1 MDVTR
6 EDELLLQKLK
16 SFCEINEQ
24 FCIAFKH
31 TEKNTNLNRRQK
43 NDLHLHYIAQHIIT
57 LPTYF
62 QSVVTH
68 FSEFLPKIV
77 SVAIGYD
84 KGVKNIG
91 HHKVNCV
98 LLGRIIRVRND
109 LHWYATKYFESS
121 PSPFVDEAH
130 PVSKKSKMSQ
140 NIPISELDLVES
152 CYALLR
158 SNPQFYVKKWN
169 WSEFTTKYL
178 DHEIPEIQWIACHC
192 VSVVTHMSENQLKDL
207 ILSKLSPETHEK
219 FLCTYNNLLT
229 LSKLESVSLGLD
241 QHPVVSIGAK
251 EIEEVVEISG
261 VYIPKFKSSITPH
274 QNLVMVNSTSNN
286 LRKVAFGLSS
296 KKAIC
301 LQGPVGSGK
310 TSLVEYI
317 ADKTGRKLG
326 ENFIKVQLGDQ
337 TDSKMLLGTYRCTDI
352 PGEFVWQ
359 PGVVTQAV
367 IEGNWVL
374 LEDIDSA
381 SMDIASVL
389 SSLLENGSLTVP
401 GYRDSLPITPGFQL
415 FFTQRLM
422 STITG
427 HHKKL
432 SNAMTLL
439 EKHLLQINIDPL
451 TSAELKDIL
460 VSQHPQFATVADRM
474 IKVFNLFTKNTDLP
488 KTSRLISTRDFFK
501 WCSRAAIDF
510 DISSQNSALKVLQD
524 AIDVFCCSFSKTEE
538 ALNLAR
544 EISTHLGIINQKAEF
559 FFKSYKPV
567 MKLTAS
573 NLEVG
578 RGIIARDNDVLSL
591 RQSYYFTRPATV
603 LLERVLCCV
612 NLQEPILLVG
622 ETGTGKTST
631 VQYLANAI
639 GQKLVVINM
648 NQQSDSADLLGG
660 YKPVD
665 LKFVISPIR
674 KEFELVFS
682 EYFQVEPNRTFIGHI
697 ARCYNEQRWSDLVK
711 LMTKSYDAAISR
723 LSQPSAPKQHLFP
736 RWQSIGEKLHK
747 LSLQLKQKSA
757 LAFAF
762 IEGSLVKAVEEGHWV
777 LLDEINL
784 ANAETLEC
792 LSGLLEGSRGS
803 LCLLERG
810 DKEPVRRHPN
820 FTLFAC
826 MNPSTDV
833 GKKDLPAGLRNRFTE
848 FYVDELTEKND
859 LLLLVG
865 SYLDALSL
873 KEGELEKIVDFYLR
887 VRKETEISLTD
898 GLGHKPHFSLR
909 SLCRALMITAR
920 NPCGMVKKSLY
931 EAFCLSFLTQLDSQS
946 YGIVEN
952 LIAKYLV
959 GDDKALKSVLK
970 QPIPTPKTNS
980 DDYIQFEG
988 YWVRKGNLECVVPDD
1003 YILTDSVRKNLKDL
1017 VRIVSIGGLP
1027 VLLQGD
1033 TSVGKT
1039 SLIAYLA
1046 KSSGNKC
1053 VRINNHEH
1061 TDLQE
1066 YIGSYVADCEGKL
1079 VFREGLLVEA
1089 MRKGHW
1095 IILDE
1100 LNLAPSDVLEALN
1113 RVLDDNRELFIP
1125 ETQETVKADPNFML
1139 FATQNPPGSYGGR
1152 KMLSRAFRN
1161 RFVELHFNEIP
1172 PKELEFILHRRCQ
1185 MAPSYAKKMI
1195 NVMTDLQTRRRGS
1208 AAFAGKQGFITLRDL
1223 FRWGERYRL
1232 AQNTQKLY
1240 DWDQHLADEGYL
1252 VLAGR
1257 VRKSE
1262 EKNEIITVLQKH
1274 LKREVN
1280 PYNLF
1285 SLSEKTSI
1293 VTKSILTKIYEN
1305 RDKYRN
1311 IVWTYNMRQLAV
1323 LVAKAFHFKEPVLLV
1338 GETGGGKTTVC
1349 KLIAELNQQELIS
1362 VNCHM
1367 HTESSDFIGGLR
1379 PVRDHMDD
1387 DVNKLFEWVDGP
1399 LIKAMLKGNVFLA
1412 DEISLADDSVLE
1424 RLNSLLEPERT
1435 LLIAEK
1441 GADINNP
1448 NNSELIVADPN
1459 FYFIGTMNPGG
1470 DFGKK
1475 ELSPAL
1481 RNRFTEIWCES
1492 CTDRNDLVA
1501 IIEQNVKEGI
1511 SFGNQQ
1517 DGSSGIGKNV
1527 MDFVEWFRNT
1537 EIGKRCTVS
1546 IRDILTWVNF
1556 INNCAEKIGVYE
1568 SYLHGLHL
1576 TFLDGLGSGITGTEN
1591 LNSLKKF
1598 KRSCELYIKKQLSS
1612 SSLPDISSA
1621 NLLIEES
1628 GNLFGIK
1635 PFYIETGNETRE
1647 NHSFSFNA
1655 PTTTYN
1661 TLRLLRGMQL
1671 NKAILLEGSPGV
1683 GKTSLV
1689 TALAKLARHKIF
1701 RVNLSDQTDI
1711 SDLFGADLPVEGGT
1725 GGQFSWRDG
1734 PLLQALKQ
1742 GHWILLDEL
1751 NLASQSV
1758 LEGLNACLDHRGEIF
1773 IPELGKTFYVKP
1785 GTRFF
1790 ACQNPLKQGG
1800 SRRGLP
1806 QSFLNRFIQVYVTSL
1821 TDKDLNLILSNQFP
1835 GIPREI
1841 IDKMLKFNSR
1851 VHDELDSHSFG
1862 NKGSP
1867 WEFNLRD
1874 LTRWCEAMIYHFEV
1888 NPSVDKKYQPESL
1901 VHLIYGD
1908 RMRTLRDKRKVSE
1921 MFKEVFGRGIS
1932 GDAPVLYINNEE
1944 VWIGDAGL
1952 RRNKDRID
1960 VNVISEEKSCL
1971 VLRSQLPVLRSL
1983 AYCVNLNWMSLLVGS
1998 SAAGKSTV
2006 VRVLAHIVGKTLK
2019 TLPVTSAM
2027 DTTDILGGFE
2037 QTDYSR
2043 HLEEI
2048 VRETEQLLLKIV
2060 RTMLVKGRPCVE
2072 LLRLWEGYSNVDG
2085 DVKIK
2090 HTMEEETKL
2099 FLRKLDELE
2108 KIWTV
2113 LCGTDECH
2121 DEQSL
2126 DKLRSKALKMRMC
2139 VKNQGSL
2146 NAGGKFEWVDSVL
2159 IKCLQEG
2166 SWLLVDN
2173 VNLCSAAVLDRLNAL
2188 LEPNGVL
2195 TVGERGVDEKG
2206 RMVEIIPHP
2215 NFRLFLTMDPKN
2227 GEISRAMRNRGVE
2240 IYMLNEK
2247 ENEYRNTLDIKSLI
2261 SREGLKNINHIDSLL
2276 HLHDF
2281 TSDLILGEKPNVN
2294 ELLRASALIS
2304 QQIQH
2309 GTNQV
2314 DAFYNTMME
2323 IYYKT
2328 RANMEFSCNDFDTV
2342 IKTEIGKVL
2351 ALDKPTKQQFYDG
2364 VTLKTDKFHVGADLE
2379 KIKQQAASL
2388 HQMLEQN
2395 KFHGVINNLGKYL
2408 LIHFYSITSKH
2419 DLDLRFQY
2427 YTNLIDNNRRDLSD
2441 VSQIMYNFI
2450 KSFPTDF
2457 KDFPIDSRW
2466 IPETNYWGRSCF
2478 TSNKLILSLHF
2489 IANCK
2494 KEQLEFDKKE
2504 KKKSGQVSLRD
2515 YMTRRRQNTLD
2526 DQFDDVLIDEF
2537 LNLIESYDNFLLG
2550 ILKDK
2555 IELSDDDVIKILEL
2569 LTWRFIFHRCTV
2581 INVRKIDPNQRYLT
2595 LTNLKVHYRWF
2606 LKYSVNT
2613 VKLILNKQLSSEL
2626 GDVLEKINKSL
2637 EKQFSLLHKFS
2648 KRFQKFSHKPPPKVS
2663 SLEIDLAA
2671 CYGNALRKFDSL
2683 KHADLRSK
2691 IISLMLDNEM
2701 DLDRKINEIK
2711 MIEDSFENTE
2721 MSLNEYE
2728 LDLLPVLDFLVK
2740 LQLKNNLLSS
2750 TSVEEQEFKSCL
2762 TLPIDLVASF
2772 LRYNRS
2778 KDVRIC
2784 HNLFQSFFSYLSKC
2798 DLAGFCPVLTHNLSS
2813 LLVSTTNSA
2822 ITKFGNF
2829 RELMKQHR
2837 QLSLILWRNLHQFH
2851 ENAYDYCSN
2860 ERKFICESFES
2871 FIGII
2876 SESLGVKSDSFIQLV
2891 DVCLKEL
2898 DELNTD
2904 ELSDSF
2910 LVHLRNCAKIYVGLN
2925 SCEEFHLSLLYVYD
2939 MHMEL
2944 SYAKA
2949 ILNSRLPLIDPSAKK
2964 ALKKKYNVESVGNF
2978 EDLRDSFVK
2987 VNEVYSG
2994 NTKTLHSHYKPVVD
3008 MIKTLNIKNEQLGN
3022 YVAVRPKEVLY
3033 DEVVKV
3039 VNHGFSTILS
3049 CRYVDGI
3056 IQSLDSAVKDLI
3068 RGESSTDSE
3077 RILKQYESS
3086 VSSYTNLINEWSKY
3100 GPSYPD
3106 VIEPLLSN
3114 VSEFLYGLK
3123 SNLELVKKLLLRH
3136 ECRRFGFDMQ
3146 EELGSLIGMP
3156 CLDRRHIRYESLI
3169 ESYSKPQVL
3178 KFIDY
3183 ALGSEEKTNL
3193 KKEKLRLLKCGIQE
3207 TFNNCILDVNSTG
3220 ILNFSHFENFI
3231 KAFVDAWNEQEKNRE
3246 IAETE
3251 ATALYKTRT
3260 KCDDK
3265 PETEQIE
3272 DELREL
3278 FPNYHDQDF
3287 ADMRK
3292 VANLDD
3298 EIKSVEKKPSDVIS
3312 DNDIKFVVDLHVS
3325 LVQNFTKTEW
3335 LNPEKDKTVVVNF
3348 LNPLIEKH
3356 KLFKQICGKVLP
3368 ALDYRLD
3375 KDLVESMSVLLS
3387 FVQNY
3392 GDTNNLVEPAS
3403 PVKIL
3408 QAKRFDFYKD
3418 SNIEEVKS
3426 SFHIL
3431 EELRLRTKTLLAEW
3445 PDHPTLKSIMTIIE
3459 RVYSF
3464 DLTSPLSR
3472 FLTGFEILLSKCN
3485 EWEEVA
3491 HSGVSLSENAQNI
3504 THQIIAWRK
3513 MELNV
3518 WKDLL
3523 NSTFTRMNGPTY
3535 KWWLYLYNIMEQFEE
3550 KYTEIELIEALQNYV
3565 TKSNLAEFQTRLNL
3579 LHAFH
3584 CHAVHRKRTEKSH
3597 RFVSIL
3603 WNVYNYFL
3611 QFAQIVSNKIKDLR
3625 APIEKKLKDYVKIV
3639 RWKDVNYWAIK
3650 ETVDKSHK
3658 TLHKYVREFQDVLNQ
3673 PVSPYLVNTSNSSKI
3688 ENVGIWDR
3696 PQRNVVKTYH
3706 YTLDAT
3712 TYVAK
3717 ESLKKKLSPKSSKY
3731 HQKLSNKIDSYFTEA
3746 RKLCKDSIS
3755 AMKYPK
3761 MIQTLDDLVTQ
3772 IIETSTHLQ
3781 NLEVDTT
3788 LDKDKQKSTAKSIL
3802 NQKHR
3807 ALADL
3812 FKVLSQMGLSFRAGL
3827 VEAKSKLA
3835 AEDFLLKPVDL
3846 SANFSHINYKRQDE
3860 KILTMWDNCEMYYL
3874 KSLMRADVLDTA
3886 LKTPAQDL
3894 GQQNIARCRGFTSNL
3909 LFLAQKHKSQLTQS
3923 SNLFYYLRHY
3933 TNQITKMCDSKEFL
3947 TLETVSNI
3955 QITMKNIQIVLNQT
3969 KIFLNSCPEEDFTD
3983 SETRIVILK
3992 PEPEFIQYKNDQ
4004 LWNKCNNLISETLN
4018 IANKICIDLEK
4029 SKGEVPH
4036 TDLQLFKLNFIPI
4049 SDSSSIQNK
4058 LDNIKTNIGEVVR
4071 IFGKTKLSQSL
4082 SWIVGEVETLRLTIE
4097 DKLNGDFNIGNSLKQ
4112 IEKLTDALC
4121 EKISQVVNIL
4131 HKKYSDLSQEQEES
4145 RIEDEHL
4152 RVLIIENLDSDFKD
4166 LRIQEILDLCH
4177 EIARHFFTI
4186 PPSFLEEPKNL
4197 ISCVLPLLEQIS
4209 LYHQYFL
4216 TQQVSAYRV
4225 INKMNSVLLNI
4236 FIDLASRGFCVPPEL
4251 TDDSEEGVS
4260 KPSDGLGLGEGQGEK
4275 DVSDKIE
4282 SEDQLDDA
4290 QPAGQEKQKDE
4301 DPDCKEEDK
4310 GIDMSEDFDSKLQ
4323 DIEPKDDEDED
4334 KEDNESDADEQ
4345 MGETEKDANRQDKET
4360 YGSDNEEENVESE
4373 DKEERGEGGE
4383 KDGDK
4388 ELGAKE
4394 NDKKSEDKPD
4404 KDSVNEKEEKKKE
4417 INEMEEPEYDDEQTD
4432 PYHGNQ
4438 PELPEPEPMDLPDD
4452 LQLDEGQEPDENK
4465 DEENPF
4471 DIDAMKEDNP
4481 FEGKEKEEQ
4490 DENENEDNP
4499 ENEYS
4504 SDDEEITK
4512 NENEEDRRDQDPK
4525 EEDGI
4530 KEKVEEPEDEAEEN
4544 SQVEES
4550 GFDQTQTNEDN
4561 VEAMDVDKSEATDKV
4576 TSNQTENQKSNQ
4588 PIDELCQEDKPDKEG
4603 VGQSQMEES
4612 STGHSAQTT
4621 NPQEMQS
4628 SKRQRDEDL
4637 KKQQKPGDSDAQ
4649 RSLGDVNEPVKKKL
4663 KTIDSKDDNESEGEE
4678 AGDRDEEAEM
4688 YKHIKEAKESS
4699 TQVLD
4704 VATKEQA
4711 EDQKYDVPQT
4721 EEEKGEEPEESSE
4734 NLRPEEEEKVENVDT
4749 SVQKPEKTESKKKKT
4764 DKKQHP
4770 KGDILDEVQDI
4781 EIEGEV
4787 VETMG
4792 VARGADTTYHTL
4804 YDELGNKTFSRLT
4817 QAEMNSL
4824 RHEVEKQLSAWTD
4837 VPSDIEA
4844 DQAWQKISSVMSSLA
4859 QDLSEQLRLVLE
4871 PTQASRLKGDFRTG
4885 RRINMRKVIPYIA
4898 SQFRKDKIWLR
4909 RTKPSKREY
4918 QIVLAI
4924 DDSSSMADNHS
4935 KELAFESVALISK
4948 ALTLLES
4955 GQLSVVSFGENTEIL
4970 HKLTDQF
4977 TDKSGVKLLQK
4988 FKFDQNKTC
4997 VGKLVDFVSEMFAQS
5012 QMHSSALIA
5021 KLLVIVSDG
5030 RGVFSEGE
5038 SVVRQAVRRA
5048 KLANIF
5054 MVFVIIDNP
5063 ENKNSILDIRM
5074 PTFKDGKLLGIQ
5086 NYMDVFPF
5094 SFYIILRDINSLP
5107 NVLSDALRQWFEVVS
5122 NLDKQ

>member
-1 MDVTR
+1 MEVTS
-6 EDELLLQKLK
+6 EDELLFHKLK

-24 FCIAFKH
+24 FCIAFKL
-31 TEKNTNLNRRQK
+31 TEKRTGLNRHQK
-43 NDLHLHYIAQHIIT
+43 NDQHLHYIAQHVIT
-57 LPTYF
+57 IAVYF

-77 SVAIGYD
+77 SIATVELGQHRA
-84 KGVKNIG
+84 
-91 HHKVNCV
+91 NCV
-98 LLGRIIRVRND
+98 LLGRIIRIRND
-109 LHWYATKYFESS
+109 LHCYATKYFESN
-121 PSPFVDEAH
+121 PSPFEDESY
-130 PVSKKSKMSQ
+130 PVSKKRKMSQ
-140 NIPISELDLVES
+140 ITISELDLVES
-152 CYALLR
+152 CYALLK
-158 SNPQFYVKKWN
+158 SDPQFYGKKWN
-169 WSEFTTKYL
+169 WSEFITKYL
-178 DHEIPEIQWIACHC
+178 NHESPEIQWIACHC
-192 VSVVTHMSENQLKDL
+192 ISVLTHMSENQLRDL
-207 ILSKLSPETHEK
+207 ILSKLPQETHEK
-219 FLCTYNNLLT
+219 FSCIYNNSLT
-229 LSKLESVSLGLD
+229 LGKTGSEIVALD
-241 QHPVVSIGAK
+241 QHPVIGISK
-251 EIEEVVEISG
+251 ETQDVVDISG
-261 VYIPKFKSSITPH
+261 VYIPKLKSSVTPH
-274 QNLVMVNSTSNN
+274 HNLIMVNSTRDN

-310 TSLVEYI
+310 TSLVEHI
-317 ADKTGRKLG
+317 ANKTGRKLG
-326 ENFIKVQLGDQ
+326 ENFVKVQLGDQ

-415 FFTQRLM
+415 FFTQRLV

-427 HHKKL
+427 HHKKH

-451 TSAELKDIL
+451 TSAELEEIL
-460 VSQHPQFATVADRM
+460 ITQHPQFATIADRM
-474 IKVFNLFTKNTDLP
+474 IKVFHLFTTNTDLP
-488 KTSRLISTRDFFK
+488 KSSRLISTRDFFK
-501 WCSRAAIDF
+501 WLSRAAIDF
-510 DISSQNSALKVLQD
+510 DIKSQSSALKVLQD
-524 AIDVFCCSFSKTEE
+524 AIDVFCCSYAKPDE
-538 ALNLAR
+538 ALGLAKQ
-544 EISTHLGIINQKAEF
+544 ISTHLGIINQKAEF

-567 MKLTAS
+567 IKLSAS
-573 NLEVG
+573 HLEVG
-578 RGIIARDNDVLSL
+578 RAVMARNNDVLSL
-591 RQSYYFTRPATV
+591 RQSYYFTRPSTV
-603 LLERVLCCV
+603 LLERVMCCV
-612 NLQEPILLVG
+612 KLQEPVLLVG

-665 LKFVISPIR
+665 LKFVITPIR
-674 KEFELVFS
+674 KEFEALFC
-682 EYFQVEPNRTFIGHI
+682 EFFQVEPNRTFLGHI

-723 LSQPSAPKQHLFP
+723 LKQPSPKKHLLA
-736 RWQSIGEKLHK
+736 RWQSLGEKLHK
-747 LSLQLKQKSA
+747 LTLQLKQKSA

-762 IEGSLVKAVEEGHWV
+762 IEGSLVRAVEEGHWV

-792 LSGLLEGSRGS
+792 LSGLLEGAEGS

-810 DKEPVRRHPN
+810 DKAPVERHPN

-848 FYVDELTEKND
+848 FYVDELVERND
-859 LLLLVG
+859 LVLLVG
-865 SYLDALSL
+865 SYLEALSL
-873 KEGELEKIVDFYLR
+873 KEGELERIVEFYLR
-887 VRKETEISLTD
+887 VRKETEVSLVD

-909 SLCRALMITAR
+909 SLCRALMITGR

-931 EAFCLSFLTQLDSQS
+931 EAFCLSFLTQLDEQS
-946 YGIVEN
+946 YGIVEK

-959 GDDKALKSVLK
+959 GDDKALKAVLK
-970 QPIPTPKTNS
+970 QPIPTPKSNS
-980 DDYIQFEG
+980 DDYVQFEG
-988 YWVRKGNLECVVPDD
+988 YWVRKGDLECLVPDD
-1003 YILTDSVRKNLKDL
+1003 YVLTESVRKNLKDL

-1027 VLLQGD
+1027 VL
-1033 TSVGKT
+1033 
-1039 SLIAYLA
+1039 
-1046 KSSGNKC
+1046 
-1053 VRINNHEH
+1053 
-1061 TDLQE
+1061 
-1066 YIGSYVADCEGKL
+1066 
-1079 VFREGLLVEA
+1079 
-1089 MRKGHW
+1089 
-1095 IILDE
+1095 
-1100 LNLAPSDVLEALN
+1100 
-1113 RVLDDNRELFIP
+1113 
-1125 ETQETVKADPNFML
+1125 
-1139 FATQNPPGSYGGR
+1139 
-1152 KMLSRAFRN
+1152 
-1161 RFVELHFNEIP
+1161 
-1172 PKELEFILHRRCQ
+1172 
-1185 MAPSYAKKMI
+1185 
-1195 NVMTDLQTRRRGS
+1195 LQTRRRGS

-1257 VRKSE
+1257 VRKSD
-1262 EKNEIITVLQKH
+1262 EKKEIITVLQKH

-1280 PYNLF
+1280 PHNLF
-1285 SLSEKTSI
+1285 TLSEKTSV
-1293 VTKSILTKIYEN
+1293 VTRDILTKIYQN
-1305 RDKYRN
+1305 RDKYKN

-1379 PVRDHMDD
+1379 PVRDHVDD

-1435 LLIAEK
+1435 LLLAEK

-1492 CTDRNDLVA
+1492 CTDRDDLIA

-1517 DGSSGIGKNV
+1517 DGSSGIGKNI
-1527 MDFVEWFRNT
+1527 MDFVEWFRGT

-1576 TFLDGLGSGITGTEN
+1576 TFLDALGTGITGTEN
-1591 LNSLKKF
+1591 LNNLKKF
-1598 KRSCELYIKKQLSS
+1598 KHCCELFIKKQLNSS
-1612 SSLPDISSA
+1612 TLPHVFSP

-1628 GNLFGIK
+1628 DNSFGIK
-1635 PFYIETGNETRE
+1635 PFYIETGNEPPTP
-1647 NHSFSFNA
+1647 NSFTFSA

-1689 TALAKLARHKIF
+1689 TALAKLTRHKIF

-1711 SDLFGADLPVEGGT
+1711 SDLFGADLPVEGGS

-1773 IPELGKTFYVKP
+1773 IPELGKTFHVRP

-1806 QSFLNRFIQVYVTSL
+1806 QSFLNRFIQVYVNSL
-1821 TDKDLNLILSNQFP
+1821 TSKDLELILTNQFRA
-1835 GIPREI
+1835 IPREI

-1851 VHDELDSHSFG
+1851 VCDELDGHSFG
-1862 NKGSP
+1862 NKGAP
-1867 WEFNLRD
+1867 WELNLRD
-1874 LTRWCEAMIYHFEV
+1874 LSRWCEAMIYHFEA

-1921 MFKEVFGRGIS
+1921 MFEEVFGRGIS
-1932 GDAPVLYINNEE
+1932 GDAPVLYTNSEQ
-1944 VWIGDAGL
+1944 VWIGDVGL
-1952 RRNKDRID
+1952 WRNRDGVD
-1960 VNVISEEKSCL
+1960 VNVISDEKSCL
-1971 VLRSQLPVLRSL
+1971 VLRTQLPVLRSL

-2006 VRVLAHIVGKTLK
+2006 VRALAHIVGKTLR

-2072 LLRLWEGYSNVDG
+2072 LLRLWEGYSNVDS
-2085 DVKIK
+2085 DVKTK
-2090 HTMEEETKL
+2090 RTMEEELSL

-2108 KIWTV
+2108 KIWAV
-2113 LCGTDECH
+2113 LPGT
-2121 DEQSL
+2121 
-2126 DKLRSKALKMRMC
+2126 DKLRRKARKMRMS
-2139 VKNQGSL
+2139 VKNEGSL

-2206 RMVEIIPHP
+2206 QMVEIVPHP
-2215 NFRLFLTMDPKN
+2215 DFRLFLTMDPKN

-2247 ENEYRNTLDIKSLI
+2247 ENEHRNTLDIKSLI
-2261 SREGLKNINHIDSLL
+2261 SREGLKNINHIESLL

-2281 TSDLILGEKPNVN
+2281 TSELILGEKPNVN

-2309 GTNQV
+2309 GSNQL
-2314 DAFYNTMME
+2314 DAFHNTIME

-2328 RANMEFSCNDFDTV
+2328 RSNMEFTCNDFDTV

-2351 ALDKPTKQQFYDG
+2351 HQATAQQFYDA
-2364 VTLKTDKFHVGADLE
+2364 VTLKTDKLHVGTDLE
-2379 KIKQQAASL
+2379 KIKQQATAL
-2388 HQMLEQN
+2388 QN
-2395 KFHGVINNLGKYL
+2395 NPVDKYF
-2408 LIHFYSITSKH
+2408 LIHFYSVTSKQ
-2419 DLDLRFQY
+2419 DLELRSRY
-2427 YTNLIDNNRRDLSD
+2427 VNCLIGDNHS
-2441 VSQIMYNFI
+2441 VAISQTMHNFI
-2450 KSFPTDF
+2450 ESFPVEF
-2457 KDFPIDSRW
+2457 KDFPIDGRW
-2466 IPETNYWGRSCF
+2466 IPETNYRGKCCF
-2478 TSNKLILSLHF
+2478 ASNRLILSLHF
-2489 IANCK
+2489 IANRTM
-2494 KEQLEFDKKE
+2494 EQLCGKKP
-2504 KKKSGQVSLRD
+2504 GQVTLHD
-2515 YMTRRRQNTLD
+2515 YMTQRQENTIS
-2526 DQFDDVLIDEF
+2526 DQFDDVLVDEF
-2537 LNLIESYDNFLLG
+2537 LHLIESFDSSLLKV
-2550 ILKDK
+2550 LTDK
-2555 IELSDDDVIKILEL
+2555 IELSDLDVIKLLEL
-2569 LTWRFIFHRCTV
+2569 LTWRFIFNRCTR
-2581 INVRKIDPNQRYLT
+2581 IDVRKITPNQLT
-2595 LTNLKVHYRWF
+2595 SLKVHYRWF
-2606 LKYSVNT
+2606 LKYSVNS
-2613 VKLILNKQLSSEL
+2613 VELLLNKQSREL
-2626 GDVLEKINKSL
+2626 EDVLAKINKSL
-2637 EKQFSLLHKFS
+2637 EKQFSPLHKFS
-2648 KRFQKFSHKPPPKVS
+2648 QTFQKRSKPPPRVA
-2663 SLEIDLAA
+2663 SLEIDLAT
-2671 CYGNALRKFDSL
+2671 CYQQVLRQFDAL
-2683 KHADLRSK
+2683 KHANLRNK
-2691 IISLMLDNEM
+2691 IISLMLDRGTS
-2701 DLDRKINEIK
+2701 LDVKISELK
-2711 MIEDSFENTE
+2711 MLDFGENAANLSE
-2721 MSLNEYE
+2721 SEVK
-2728 LDLLPVLDFLVK
+2728 LLPVVEFLVK
-2740 LQLKNNLLSS
+2740 LQLRNHF
-2750 TSVEEQEFKSCL
+2750 EGQDFRSCL
-2762 TLPIDLVASF
+2762 SVPIDLVTA
-2772 LRYNRS
+2772 LCLYRES
-2778 KDVRIC
+2778 KDGRLC
-2784 HNLFQSFFSYLSKC
+2784 HSLLRSFFAYLASSDC
-2798 DLAGFCPVLTHNLSS
+2798 GFQPVLSHC
-2813 LLVSTTNSA
+2813 LLDETA
-2822 ITKFGNF
+2822 KFGNF
-2829 RELMKQHR
+2829 RDLMKQHR
-2837 QLSLILWRNLHQFH
+2837 QLGLILWRNLQQLH
-2851 ENAYDYCSN
+2851 ENAYDYRAN
-2860 ERKFICESFES
+2860 ECEFVCQSFEG
-2871 FIGII
+2871 FIAMI
-2876 SESLGVKSDSFIQLV
+2876 SESLGLKTGDFHQLV
-2891 DVCLKEL
+2891 AICLRELETVC
-2898 DELNTD
+2898 TD
-2904 ELSDSF
+2904 ELSESF
-2910 LVHLRNCAKIYVGLN
+2910 LGHLRNCAKTYRSLN
-2925 SCEEFHLSLLYVYD
+2925 ECEDFHLSLLYVHD
-2939 MHMEL
+2939 MHVEL

-2949 ILNSRLPLIDPSAKK
+2949 ILNSRLPLIDPSVKK
-2964 ALKKKYNVESVGNF
+2964 ALKKKYSVETIRSF
-2978 EDLRDSFVK
+2978 EDLRDSFVQM
-2987 VNEVYSG
+2987 NEVYSG
-2994 NTKTLHSHYKPVVD
+2994 NVKTLHSHYKPVVD
-3008 MIKTLNIKNEQLGN
+3008 MIQTLNIRNEQLGS
-3022 YVAVRPKEVLY
+3022 YVAVRPREVLY
-3033 DEVVKV
+3033 EDVVKV
-3039 VNHGFSTILS
+3039 VNHAFSTILS

-3056 IQSLDSAVKDLI
+3056 IQNVDSVVRDLI
-3068 RGESSTDSE
+3068 RGEWTPDSE

-3086 VSSYTNLINEWSKY
+3086 LSSYSNLINEWSKY
-3100 GPSYPD
+3100 APSYPD

-3114 VSEFLYGLK
+3114 LSEFLYGLK
-3123 SNLELVKKLLLRH
+3123 SNLALVRKLVLRH
-3136 ECRRFGFDMQ
+3136 ECAKFGFDMQ
-3146 EELGSLIGMP
+3146 DELGALVAIPS
-3156 CLDRRHIRYESLI
+3156 LDRQHIRYESLI
-3169 ESYSKPQVL
+3169 ESYSKPQVH

-3183 ALGSEEKTNL
+3183 ALGSEENANV
-3193 KKEKLRLLKCGIQE
+3193 KKERLRLLKCGIQE

-3220 ILNFSHFENFI
+3220 ILNFSHFENFL
-3231 KAFVDAWNEQEKNRE
+3231 KAFVSAWNEQEKNRE
-3246 IAETE
+3246 LAEAE
-3251 ATALYKTRT
+3251 ASALYKTRT

-3265 PETEQIE
+3265 PEAEQIE
-3272 DELREL
+3272 DELKEL

-3287 ADMRK
+3287 ADIMRK
-3292 VANLDD
+3292 VD
-3298 EIKSVEKKPSDVIS
+3298 EIESVEKKSQPDVIS
-3312 DNDIKFVVDLHVS
+3312 HEDVKFVVDLHVS

-3335 LNPEKDKTVVVNF
+3335 LNPEKDKTVVVDF

-3375 KDLVESMSVLLS
+3375 KDLVESMSVLLC

-3392 GDTNNLVEPAS
+3392 GDTNYLVEPPS
-3403 PVKIL
+3403 PVKIS
-3408 QAKRFDFYKD
+3408 QSKRFDFYKD

-3431 EELRLRTKTLLAEW
+3431 EELRIRTRSLLSEW

-3464 DLTSPLSR
+3464 DLASPLLR
-3472 FLTGFEILLSKCN
+3472 FLTAFEILLSKCN

-3491 HSGVSLSENAQNI
+3491 HSGVSLSENAQTI
-3504 THQIIAWRK
+3504 THQVIAWRK

-3584 CHAVHRKRTEKSH
+3584 CHAVHRKRTDKSD

-3611 QFAQIVSNKIKDLR
+3611 QFAQIVNNKIKDLR

-3673 PVSPYLVNTSNSSKI
+3673 PVSPHLVNTSNSNKI

-3696 PQRNVVKTYH
+3696 PQRNAVKTYH
-3706 YTLDAT
+3706 YTLDPA

-3717 ESLKKKLSPKSSKY
+3717 ESFRKKLSPKSSKS
-3731 HQKLSNKIDSYFTEA
+3731 HQKLSNKIDSYFSEA

-3772 IIETSTHLQ
+3772 IIETSSHLQ
-3781 NLEVDTT
+3781 NLEVDTS
-3788 LDKDKQKSTAKSIL
+3788 LDKDKQKSAAKNIL

-3812 FKVLSQMGLSFRAGL
+3812 FKVLSQMGLSFRTGL
-3827 VEAKSKLA
+3827 VEAKLKMA
-3835 AEDFLLKPVDL
+3835 AEDFLLKPIDL

-3909 LFLAQKHKSQLTQS
+3909 LSLAQKHKSQLTQS

-3933 TNQITKMCDSKEFL
+3933 TNQMTKICDSREFL
-3947 TLETVSNI
+3947 PLETIANI
-3955 QITMKNIQIVLNQT
+3955 QLTMKNVQIVLNQT
-3969 KIFLNSCPEEDFTD
+3969 KIVLNSCPGDDFTG
-3983 SETRIVILK
+3983 SETPVLVLK

-4004 LWNKCNNLISETLN
+4004 LWNKCNNLVSETLI
-4018 IANKICIDLEK
+4018 IANKICLDLEK

-4036 TDLQLFKLNFIPI
+4036 FDLEPFKLNFVPI
-4049 SDSSSIQNK
+4049 SDPNSIQIK
-4058 LDNIKTNIGEVVR
+4058 LDNIETNLSEVAKV
-4071 IFGKTKLSQSL
+4071 FGKTKLGQSL
-4082 SWIVGEVETLRLTIE
+4082 SWILGEVKRL
-4097 DKLNGDFNIGNSLKQ
+4097 KLSENELNCNFDIGKSLKQ
-4112 IEKLTDALC
+4112 LEKLTDSLG
-4121 EKISQVVNIL
+4121 EKISQVVNTL
-4131 HKKYSDLSQEQEES
+4131 HKKYSDLGQDNDQEVIQ
-4145 RIEDEHL
+4145 DDHL
-4152 RVLIIENLDSDFKD
+4152 KVQIIENLENDFKD
-4166 LRIQEILDLCH
+4166 LCIGEIFDLCH
-4177 EIARHFFTI
+4177 EIARLFFTI
-4186 PPSFLEEPKNL
+4186 PPNFLNEARNL

-4290 QPAGQEKQKDE
+4290 QPAGQEKDKEE
-4301 DPDCKEEDK
+4301 DADCKEEDK
-4310 GIDMSEDFDSKLQ
+4310 GIEMSEDFDSKLQ
-4323 DIEPKDDEDED
+4323 DVEPKDDDEDE
-4334 KEDNESDADEQ
+4334 EDNDSDADEQ

-4360 YGSDNEEENVESE
+4360 YGSDNEDENVESE
-4373 DKEERGEGGE
+4373 EKEERGEGGE
-4383 KDGDK
+4383 KDGEK

-4404 KDSVNEKEEKKKE
+4404 KDSTNEKEENKKE
-4417 INEMEEPEYDDEQTD
+4417 INEMEEPEFDDEQTD

-4452 LQLDEGQEPDENK
+4452 LQLDEGQEPDNNQ

-4490 DENENEDNP
+4490 EQENEDKP

-4512 NENEEDRRDQDPK
+4512 NEENLEEQTKKEQD
-4525 EEDGI
+4525 GM
-4530 KEKVEEPEDEAEEN
+4530 KEKLEEPEDEAETEEN
-4544 SQVEES
+4544 TQVEES
-4550 GFDQTQTNEDN
+4550 GFDLTQTNEDN
-4561 VEAMDVDKSEATDKV
+4561 VEAMDVDKSDATDKV
-4576 TSNQTENQKSNQ
+4576 TANQAENQSNQ
-4588 PIDELCQEDKPDKEG
+4588 PIDDLCQEDKPDKEG

-4663 KTIDSKDDNESEGEE
+4663 KTIDSKNDNESEGEE
-4678 AGDRDEEAEM
+4678 AGDKDEEAEM
-4688 YKHIKEAKESS
+4688 YKHIKEAKESAA
-4699 TQVLD
+4699 QVLD

-4711 EDQKYDVPQT
+4711 EDQKYEVQHT
-4721 EEEKGEEPEESSE
+4721 EEEKGEEVEESSE
-4734 NLRPEEEEKVENVDT
+4734 TLPPEEEEKVENVDT
-4749 SVQKPEKTESKKKKT
+4749 SVQKPEKTEGKKNKA

-4770 KGDILDEVQDI
+4770 EGDILDEVQDI
-4781 EIEGEV
+4781 EIEGET
-4787 VETMG
+4787 VETMS
-4792 VARGADTTYHTL
+4792 VPRGTDTTYHTL
-4804 YDELGNKTFSRLT
+4804 YDELANRTFSRLT
-4817 QAEMNSL
+4817 HEEMNSL
-4824 RHEVEKQLSAWTD
+4824 RHEVEKQLAAWTE
-4837 VPSDIEA
+4837 VPSDMEA
-4844 DQAWQKISSVMSSLA
+4844 DRAWQKISSVMSSLA

-4871 PTQASRLKGDFRTG
+4871 PTQASRLRGDFRTG

-4988 FKFDQNKTC
+4988 FQFDQNKTC

-5012 QMHSSALIA
+5012 QMQSAALNA

-5074 PTFKDGKLLGIQ
+5074 PSFKDGKLLGIQ